1 MLNVGRCGYIRST
14 KYFKIDGMK
23 YGESK
28 MFNIK
33 ILQALKGDCII
44 VSYGMEEIHHILID
58 GGQGRPCFR
67 QLCKYVDDI
76 KQAGEKIDLL
86 ILTHI
91 DSDHIDGILRLLSN
105 ECFDFSMIKEMW
117 FDFGEG
123 LQNLFGIRS
132 KEQKINLYNKGT
144 EISWKQ
150 GMDVEAKVKESGIK
164 TRVVEKLER
173 ISVGGADITILSPS
187 KEVLRK
193 FAEQNEEKEKSITQI
208 AYSNDYH
215 RGVFELNQ
223 KEPEKEVSLTNKSS
237 IACLFEFNGQG
248 ILLLGD
254 ADADEVADALT
265 GLGYS
270 KDNKL
275 KVNYCKIA
283 HHASKHNTT
292 NELIQML
299 DCSNYIIST
308 QQTTQGR
315 PSKECLSRIV
325 CNSEKPITFYCNYE
339 LNYNKIFTKE
349 EFLKYKM
356 KFVVLEE
363 TGIDVGEK

>member
-1 MLNVGRCGYIRST
+1 
-14 KYFKIDGMK
+14 
-23 YGESK
+23 

-33 ILQALKGDCII
+33 VLKALNGDCII
-44 VSYGMEEIHHILID
+44 VSYGTEEIHHILID
-58 GGQGRPCFR
+58 GGQGRLCFR
-67 QLCKYVDDI
+67 QLCNYVDDI
-76 KQAGEKIDLL
+76 KQADEAIDLL

-91 DSDHIDGILRLLSN
+91 DSDHIDGILRLLSSKK
-105 ECFDFSMIKEMW
+105 FDFTMIKEMW
-117 FDFGEG
+117 FDFGEK
-123 LQNLFGIRS
+123 LQNLLGIKS
-132 KEQKINLYNKGT
+132 KEQKISLYNNGT

-150 GMDVEAKVKESGIK
+150 GRAVEEKIKEAGIK
-164 TRVVEKLER
+164 SRVVEKLER

-187 KEVLRK
+187 REVLRK

-215 RGVFELNQ
+215 QSIFELNQ
-223 KEPEKEVSLTNKSS
+223 KEPERNVTLTNKSS
-237 IACLFEFNGQG
+237 IACLFEFNGQV

-254 ADADEVADALT
+254 ADADEVADSLT
-265 GLGYS
+265 ELGYS

-292 NELIQML
+292 NELIQMI

-325 CNSEKPITFYCNYE
+325 CNSEKLITFYCNYE

-363 TGIDVGEK
+363 NGIVVGEE